1 MNVMLEEE
9 AMSAINNP
17 VQVSCIHSI
26 KTEPRS
32 IADLQD
38 LNDKVMLKTETTFC
52 SDTNMTYCSSTSCVQ
67 LKNISCPTCIKPEL
81 AKNIPQ
87 SNWKLEDAVILELNF
102 QDTIG
107 CIKTEQ
113 VPGEE
118 LCPIK
123 AEYTAHIE
131 QSDCSHE
138 NAVKV
143 ECHCQDVT
151 CSIKTEQDF
160 VQCAK
165 TEEQLVSKQEE
176 QDHTHMVKTET
187 GWPGQHAMWQKNIDG
202 NCQELSFA
210 ICRTPDVTDIMRE
223 NQQHQTHATVTK
235 VSIDSATGTR
245 SIAES
250 YQCKVC
256 LCCFSFS
263 TLLMKHMKMH
273 SDFEAYNCTPCSVVL
288 ERIDTLKQH
297 KEANSNKRSDHCD
310 ERYHQCTVCH
320 VAFKRLGPLKQHMVT
335 HSNLKPYQCTLCHV
349 AFKRLGNLKRH
360 MVTHSDEKPHQCSVC
375 HVAFK
380 TPLGLKRHNV
390 IHSNVRPFKC
400 SVCRKMFKRPYEVKK
415 HMVTH
420 SDERPYQCSVCRL
433 AFKTPLCL
441 KQHKVTHS
449 DKRPYHCSVCVLA
462 FKTPAGL
469 KQHKVT
475 HSKVRPHQ

>member
-1 MNVMLEEE
+1 MLEEE

-32 IADLQD
+32 VADLQD

-52 SDTNMTYCSSTSCVQ
+52 SDTNMTYSSSMNCVQ
-67 LKNISCPTCIKPEL
+67 LKNISGPTYIKPEF

-87 SNWKLEDAVILELNF
+87 SNWKHEDDVKLELSS

-131 QSDCSHE
+131 QSDCSHK

-176 QDHTHMVKTET
+176 QDHAHMVKTET
-187 GWPGQHAMWQKNIDG
+187 GWPGHHALWQNNIDG
-202 NCQELSFA
+202 NCQEMSVGRC
-210 ICRTPDVTDIMRE
+210 ITPEVTDVVRE
-223 NQQHQTHATVTK
+223 NQHQTHATVTE
-235 VSIDSATGTR
+235 VTIDSATGSR
-245 SIAES
+245 SDAEP
-250 YQCKVC
+250 YQCQVC
-256 LCCFSFS
+256 LSSFSFS

-288 ERIDTLKQH
+288 ERIDALKQH
-297 KEANSNKRSDHCD
+297 KETNRNKRSDHCD
-310 ERYHQCTVCH
+310 ERPHQCTVCH
-320 VAFKRLGPLKQHMVT
+320 VAFKRLSSLKKHMVT
-335 HSNLKPYQCTLCHV
+335 HSNLKPYQCTLCHE
-349 AFKRLGNLKRH
+349 AFKRSGDLKIH
-360 MVTHSDEKPHQCSVC
+360 MVSHSDVRPHQCSVC

-380 TPLGLKRHNV
+380 TLRELKQHKV
-390 IHSNVRPFKC
+390 IHSDVKPFEC
-400 SVCRKMFKRPYEVKK
+400 SVCRKMFKRSYEVKK

-433 AFKTPLCL
+433 AFKTPGTLR
-441 KQHKVTHS
+441 KHKMNHIEV
-449 DKRPYHCSVCVLA
+449 RPHQCSFCHVA
-462 FKTPAGL
+462 FKTPLGL
-469 KQHKVT
+469 KEHMMVNHT
-475 HSKVRPHQ
+475 EVRPHQ